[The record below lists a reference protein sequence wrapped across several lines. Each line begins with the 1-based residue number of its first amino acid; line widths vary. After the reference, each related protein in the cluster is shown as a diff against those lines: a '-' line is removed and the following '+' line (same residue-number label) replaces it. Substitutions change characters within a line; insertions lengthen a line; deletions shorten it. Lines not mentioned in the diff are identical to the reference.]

1 MRKVISVFLLTLVVI
16 LGTLNVNA
24 EEDCRTKYVMNEPA
38 PARVDSERD
47 CDRTVVLCNISPFR
61 LNQCGFSKI
70 SVLSYNGCKEILWSR
85 AMESGVSSA
94 VKGAEWLFPDIVA
107 ADYIH
112 ATDGKK

>member
-1 MRKVISVFLLTLVVI
+1 MRKVISVYLLALVVL

-24 EEDCRTKYVMNEPA
+24 EEDCRKKYVMNESA

-47 CDRTVVLCNISPFR
+47 CDRTVVLCCASLFR

-70 SVLSYNGCKEILWSR
+70 SFLSYSGCKEILWSR
-85 AMESGVSSA
+85 AMESGISSA